1 MTLSAFGVKIR
12 GLNSI
17 VIIEGVMNSMGPERV
32 PVKIFRNDKHAS
44 KAVAK
49 RIAEVIREKNAQG
62 KSTVLGLATGHT
74 PVNVYRELIRLHK
87 QEGLDFSRV
96 VTFNLDEY
104 WSIDRNAMQSYYSWM
119 HENLFN
125 HINVPAENIHMPRS
139 DIPEKEVNS
148 YCKKYERDI
157 EAAGGIDLQIV
168 GIGRN
173 GHIGFNEPGSGKNS
187 ATRLV
192 RLDKVTRKDAAA
204 DFFGEENVPAFA
216 ITMGVGTILKA
227 KEICLLAFGEQKAA
241 IVRRAVEGEVAANVA
256 ASFLQEHPAVK
267 FYIDVASAAELTR
280 IATPWLTGNC
290 KWDEVL
296 KTKAAI
302 WLSQKLQKPISKLTT
317 EDYAENG
324 LSEMLKTFGT
334 AESINKSVFERL
346 MGTITDQPV
355 GKRGRRRVIVFSPH
369 PDDDVICMGG
379 TIAKLAEQGHDVYVA
394 YMVSGYL
401 SVFDHD
407 VQRYADFVRSFNNI
421 FGLNPA
427 ETLRI
432 EQHIDKFLFHK
443 RPGDVDSP
451 EIRSIKSL
459 IRRGEALDAA
469 KFCGVKEDHIYF
481 LDLPFY
487 NTGKVQKLSVGSD
500 DIAAVLKLLDQI
512 KPEVI
517 FAAGD
522 MSDPHGTH
530 SLCQEAGLAALEQYK
545 KAGNKQPEF
554 WLYRGAWQEWE
565 PEQIEMAVPLSVEE
579 LVHKRYAIFRHQSQ
593 KDRAMFPGPYDSR
606 EFWQRAE
613 ERNQTTAAIYNQ
625 LGLPEYHAIE
635 AFARY
640 PIKLAANVEAQLNT
654 EV

>member
-1 MTLSAFGVKIR
+1 
-12 GLNSI
+12 
-17 VIIEGVMNSMGPERV
+17 
-32 PVKIFRNDKHAS
+32 
-44 KAVAK
+44 
-49 RIAEVIREKNAQG
+49 
-62 KSTVLGLATGHT
+62 
-74 PVNVYRELIRLHK
+74 
-87 QEGLDFSRV
+87 
-96 VTFNLDEY
+96 
-104 WSIDRNAMQSYYSWM
+104 
-119 HENLFN
+119 
-125 HINVPAENIHMPRS
+125 
-139 DIPEKEVNS
+139 
-148 YCKKYERDI
+148 
-157 EAAGGIDLQIV
+157 
-168 GIGRN
+168 
-173 GHIGFNEPGSGKNS
+173 
-187 ATRLV
+187 
-192 RLDKVTRKDAAA
+192 
-204 DFFGEENVPAFA
+204 
-216 ITMGVGTILKA
+216 MGVGTILKA

-241 IVRRAVEGEVAANVA
+241 IIRRAVEGEVAANIA

-290 KWDEVL
+290 KWDEML

-302 WLSQKLQKPISKLTT
+302 WLSRKLQKPISKLTA

-324 LSEMLKTFGT
+324 LSEMLKTFGS

-355 GKRGRRRVIVFSPH
+355 GKRGGRKVIVFSPH

-379 TIAKLAEQGHDVYVA
+379 TITKLAEQGHDVYVA
-394 YMVSGYL
+394 YMISGYL

-487 NTGKVQKLSVGSD
+487 NTGKVQKLSVGPD
-500 DIAAVLKLLDQI
+500 DVAAVLKMLDQI

-635 AFARY
+635 AFAPLSDTAGRKCRGAVEHGGLKKIWILLRISDRRLKAGDY
-640 PIKLAANVEAQLNT
+640 GSLCPKAKMKESSPRQEKLLMSKLARPILLGNPEKIEATAKKIGVSLEGIKVINLKDNDKLDAYAAEYMKGRDNLT
-654 EV
+654 PRLPDEWLPSRFFTPR

>member
-1 MTLSAFGVKIR
+1 
-12 GLNSI
+12 
-17 VIIEGVMNSMGPERV
+17 MNPEKV
-32 PVKIFRNDKHAS
+32 PVKIFRNDKQAS
-44 KAVAK
+44 VAVAK
-49 RIAEVIREKNAQG
+49 RIADLIRERNTQN

-74 PVNVYRELIRLHK
+74 PVNVYRELIRLNK

-96 VTFNLDEY
+96 ITFNLDEY
-104 WSIDRNAMQSYYSWM
+104 WPIDRGALQSYYNWM
-119 HENLFN
+119 HENFFN
-125 HINVPAENIHMPRS
+125 HINIPVENIHIPRG
-139 DIPEKEVNS
+139 DVPEKEVNS
-148 YCKKYERDI
+148 YCKKYEKDI

-173 GHIGFNEPGSGKNS
+173 GHIGFNEPGSSKNS
-187 ATRLV
+187 ITHLV

-204 DFFGEENVPAFA
+204 DFFGEENVPEAA

-241 IVRRAVEGEVAANVA
+241 IIRRAVEGEVSANVA

-267 FYIDVASAAELTR
+267 FYIDVAAAAELTR
-280 IATPWLTGNC
+280 IATPWLIGSC
-290 KWDEVL
+290 KWDELL
-296 KTKAAI
+296 KTKATI
-302 WLSQKLQKPISKLTT
+302 WLSRKLQKPISKLTT

-324 LSEMLKTFGT
+324 LSEMLKIFGS

-346 MGTITDQPV
+346 MSTITDQPI
-355 GKRGRRRVIVFSPH
+355 GKRNRKVIIFSPH

-379 TIAKLAEQGHDVYVA
+379 TMAKLTEQGHDVYVA
-394 YMVSGYL
+394 YMTSGYL

-432 EQHIDKFLFHK
+432 EQHIDKFLCHK
-443 RPGDVDSP
+443 RPGDVDSQ
-451 EIRSIKSL
+451 EIRAIKSL
-459 IRRGEALDAA
+459 IRRGEAIDAA

-487 NTGKVQKLSVGSD
+487 NTGKVQKLSVGPD
-500 DIAAVLKLLDQI
+500 DVAAVLKLLDQI

-545 KAGNKQPEF
+545 KGGNKQPEF

-613 ERNQTTAAIYNQ
+613 ERNQMTAAIYNQ

-640 PIKLAANVEAQLNT
+640 PIKLAANVEAQLST